1 MRIGRGIGIAVSLL
15 LVIIVAIIFY
25 LLSSLDAIVAGAIE
39 KYGSEATKTSVRV
52 ASVEIALKSG
62 EGTINGLRVGNPAGF
77 SAPDIF
83 TLDRVHTRIDTG
95 SVTADPIIIDEITV
109 SAPQVVYEINAAG
122 QSNLKVLQ
130 NNLAQASGQGAKEP
144 MAEES
149 AGPGLVIRKLVIE
162 RGRIDARVAALGDK
176 ELSTPLPRIEMT
188 DIGAKEGGAS
198 PAEVATRVTRALLER
213 VGPAVSRLG
222 LDKYLGKGLEEVTGA
237 VGGVIEKTTGDS
249 LGDAAKKGTDKLKNL
264 LGD

>member
-1 MRIGRGIGIAVSLL
+1 MKIGRGIGIAVSLL
-15 LVIIVAIIFY
+15 LVVIVAIVFY

-39 KYGSEATKTSVRV
+39 KYGSQATQTSVRV
-52 ASVEIALKSG
+52 ASVEIVLKSG

-83 TLDRVHTRIDTG
+83 TLDRIQTRIDTG

-130 NNLAQASGQGAKEP
+130 SNIEQASGQGTTEP
-144 MAEES
+144 MEEES
-149 AGPGLVIRKLVIE
+149 AGPGLVIRKLVVE
-162 RGRIDARVAALGDK
+162 RGQISARVAALGGKD
-176 ELSTPLPRIEMT
+176 LSTPLPRIEMN

-198 PAEVATRVTRALLER
+198 PAEVATRITTALLER
-213 VGPAVSRLG
+213 VGPAVTNLG

-237 VGGVIEKTTGDS
+237 VGGVIDKKAGES
-249 LGDAAKKGTDKLKNL
+249 LGDAAKKGTEKLKNL
-264 LGD
+264 LGE